1 MLMIEYKD
9 IAWWYWLI
17 TVTLLTV
24 GMFTDTTGF
33 YLAIGLTVVHTI
45 HYFFRERS
53 VSAFPVQ
60 VRIAY
65 LFLLLISLPEHLQF
79 VFWIPLVGTWAQ
91 VIFGYCAMARF
102 LSLFSWNRREPFT
115 IHFLMKTIFARPVRG
130 SVLQGFADTR

>member
-9 IAWWYWLI
+9 IAWWYWLV
-17 TVTLLTV
+17 TATLLTI

-33 YLAIGLTVVHTI
+33 YLAIGLTIVHTI

-65 LFLLLISLPEHLQF
+65 LILLLISLPEYLQF

-102 LSLFSWNRREPFT
+102 LSLFYWNRREPFT
-115 IHFLMKTIFARPVRG
+115 VRFLMKTIFARPVRG